1 MSVAKSESL
10 MPWCA
15 RLCISAHQRTMLG
28 ILELGTKEFSLVLLG
43 WLKIDIY
50 FTKLRA
56 V

>member
-1 MSVAKSESL
+1 MSVAKSESP

-15 RLCISAHQRTMLG
+15 RLCISAYQRTMLG
-28 ILELGTKEFSLVLLG
+28 ILEIGTKEFSLVLLG

-50 FTKLRA
+50 FTKLKS